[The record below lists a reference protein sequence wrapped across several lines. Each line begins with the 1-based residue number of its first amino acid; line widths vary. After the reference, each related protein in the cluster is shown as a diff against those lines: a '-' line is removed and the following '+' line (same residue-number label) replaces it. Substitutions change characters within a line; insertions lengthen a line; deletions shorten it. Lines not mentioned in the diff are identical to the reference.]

1 MLRKITLLLFI
12 ISIGNYVSAQDSDNI
27 NDLFYVNVFISAD
40 KTVYVESDKTEFQN
54 IEDKVSDII
63 RNKPFKLDQKVV
75 YRIFADEKLK
85 MRYLIDVDQK
95 LLSAYNQDVKRE
107 RFLLNTVE
115 LNIDGENWFNS
126 IDLKKLEK
134 VN

>member
-1 MLRKITLLLFI
+1 MLKKISLILFV
-12 ISIGNYVSAQDSDNI
+12 ISIGNYGSAQDSENI

-40 KTVYVESDKTEFQN
+40 KSVYIESDKTEFQN
-54 IEDKVSDII
+54 IENKVSDII
-63 RNKPFKLDQKVV
+63 RKKPFKLDQKVV

-85 MRYLIDVDQK
+85 MGYLIDVDQK
-95 LLSAYNQDVKRE
+95 LLSAYNQNVSRE